1 MWLHGTKRKN
11 RTHHVLEAFPP
22 VIYEILVFVLCPKEL
37 VIEVNRLV
45 TFVRQMKKKGILTQ
59 SNTSLGRKEGGR

>member
-1 MWLHGTKRKN
+1 MWLHGTKRKS